1 MTKITVSKKN
11 NKIVDVE
18 CDGHTNYGEKGED
31 IVCASLSSIVQTAVL
46 GLLMI
51 ALIELEMKRDDDR
64 GYLKFTLPEKLSE
77 EQDTKA
83 CAILDTML
91 CGVSDLYETFSDYI
105 ELEVK
110 NVWCLLIF
118 SYLRTIKVA
127 VVL

>member
-1 MTKITVSKKN
+1 MTKVTISKKN
-11 NKIVDVE
+11 DKIFEVE

-51 ALIELEMKRDDDR
+51 VMIELDMKRDDEQ
-64 GYLKFTLPEKLSE
+64 GYLKFTLPEKLDE
-77 EQDTKA
+77 TQEIQA

-91 CGVSDLYETFSDYI
+91 CGVSDLYESFSDYI

-110 NVWCLLIF
+110 NL
-118 SYLRTIKVA
+118 
-127 VVL
+127 

>member
-1 MTKITVSKKN
+1 MTKVVISKKD
-11 NKIVDVE
+11 NKIFEVE

-51 ALIELEMKRDDDR
+51 VMVELDMKRDDEA
-64 GYLKFTLPEKLSE
+64 GYLKFTLPEKLTN
-77 EQDTKA
+77 EQDLQA

-91 CGVSDLYETFSDYI
+91 CGISDLYESFSDYI

-110 NVWCLLIF
+110 NL
-118 SYLRTIKVA
+118 
-127 VVL
+127 